1 MSHNLLHG
9 YWRLYMHTKLNGI
22 ISKKNHNLNVTL
34 HEGSKFLSY
43 QSGSGYMKFWHN
55 TYIMYL
61 HTASTNCCPTE
72 TPWFT
77 GGRNSLLSY
86 FDLIHRSF
94 SSRLELGVGLARP
107 RELHSNMLL
116 ARAFPTD
123 SITLRCPGLQATPIN
138 PLTQC
143 LCLNTLHTTC
153 Q

>member
-1 MSHNLLHG
+1 
-9 YWRLYMHTKLNGI
+9 MHTKLHGM
-22 ISKKNHNLNVTL
+22 ISKIKNTIFNVTL
-34 HEGSKFLSY
+34 HKEIRFLSSR
-43 QSGSGYMKFWHN
+43 SGSSYKKFWN
-55 TYIMYL
+55 NIYITYL

-86 FDLIHRSF
+86 FDLIHLSF

-116 ARAFPTD
+116 ARVFPID
-123 SITLRCPGLQATPIN
+123 SITLRCPGLQTTQIN
-138 PLTQC
+138 PLSQC
-143 LCLNTLHTTC
+143 LCSNTLHTTC